1 MIKSNVLKEVPY
13 PTEFSSLDR
22 DLYDK
27 LYAESKL
34 IHGDIEKD
42 TPFIIHY
49 AIIGH
54 IRALNGNLVPLSD
67 TELETIKELYKLTA
81 TEFKCEEPPDSY
93 LYDKENN
100 PMYFPATLTISDD
113 TNSSNIVIK
122 SNGANDIENNSNA
135 IIEDNVS

>member
-1 MIKSNVLKEVPY
+1 MIKSNLLKQVPY
-13 PTEFSSLDR
+13 PTEFSED
-22 DLYDK
+22 DKALYDK
-27 LYAESKL
+27 LYAESKI
-34 IHGDIEKD
+34 IHAEIERD

-49 AIIGH
+49 AIIAH
-54 IRALNGNLVPLSD
+54 IRDLNGNLEPLSD
-67 TELETIKELYKLTA
+67 TELETMKELYKLTA

-135 IIEDNVS
+135 IVEEDVS